1 MIRPC
6 SAPLSPGRLNGAA
19 LSRFRSSRPPPWTTL
34 KPPGTCRSAL
44 SSSAPDMSSID
55 RIVRSYRS
63 LRLLCLPIGLSLMC
77 WRGGI
82 EAWEWPGIGRRPWT
96 QPVALHAAPRPTQCA
111 DSVCTKL
118 CPAQVSAIMAPR
130 SDKYIDKAVRL
141 VVDSGYTPRE
151 AYEAVPP
158 LQERGETVLQHLRK
172 QVRTAR
178 AKLDAPPAAKKQIA
192 KKLWAPFRD
201 IDSSRSGR
209 WSVGRAI
216 R

>member
-1 MIRPC
+1 
-6 SAPLSPGRLNGAA
+6 
-19 LSRFRSSRPPPWTTL
+19 
-34 KPPGTCRSAL
+34 
-44 SSSAPDMSSID
+44 MSSID

-63 LRLLCLPIGLSLMC
+63 LRLLCMPIGLSLMC

-151 AYEAVPP
+151 AYEAVPQ
-158 LQERGETVLQHLRK
+158 LQERDETVLQHLRK

-192 KKLWAPFRD
+192 KKL
-201 IDSSRSGR
+201 
-209 WSVGRAI
+209 
-216 R
+216 